1 MRCIVVAHRGASG
14 YRPEH
19 TLEAYRLAIAQ
30 GADYIEPDLVVTADA
45 VPVARH
51 ENEISTT
58 TDVADHP
65 EFANRLATK
74 DINGRRVTGW
84 FVEDFTLAELRTLR
98 ARERMPGLRSHNQL
112 YDDQFM
118 VPTLTEILEL
128 ARTESARLGRPIG
141 VYPEI
146 KLPAYFA
153 TLGLRVAD
161 ATVEQLRQTG
171 SGLPVYLQSFDPD
184 CLRTLAEHTAI
195 PLVQLVGQPSALLE
209 PWGLR
214 EVSTYAQVLG
224 VHKALLIPRDNGGR
238 LTEPS
243 GLTGRAHDAGLAVH
257 AWTFRS
263 ENPFLPAE
271 MRVGVADSAHG
282 DTAAEYAAFLALGV
296 DGVFTDHPDIAV
308 AALAQPVAA
317 TT

>member
-1 MRCIVVAHRGASG
+1 MTCIVIAHRGASG

-19 TLEAYRLAIAQ
+19 TLEAYRLAIAL
-30 GADYIEPDLVVTADA
+30 GTDYIEPDVVVTTDE

-51 ENEISTT
+51 ENEISAT

-84 FVEDFTLAELRTLR
+84 FIEDFTLAELRTLR
-98 ARERMPGLRSHNQL
+98 ARERMPALRSHNQL
-112 YDDQFM
+112 YDDQFTI
-118 VPTLTEILEL
+118 PTLTEILEL

-161 ATVEQLRQTG
+161 ATVAQLRRTG
-171 SGLPVYLQSFDPD
+171 SGLPVYLQSFDPK
-184 CLRTLAEHTAI
+184 CLRALAEHTTI
-195 PLVQLVGQPSALLE
+195 PLVQLVGQPSVLLK

-224 VHKALLIPRDNGGR
+224 VHKTLLIPRDHDGR
-238 LTEPS
+238 LAEPS
-243 GLTGRAHDAGLAVH
+243 GLTERAHDAGLAVH

-263 ENPFLPAE
+263 ENTFLPAG

-282 DTAAEYAAFLALGV
+282 DAASEYAAFLAVGV
-296 DGVFTDHPDIAV
+296 DGVFTDHPDMAI
-308 AALAQPVAA
+308 AALAQPA
-317 TT
+317 TASA